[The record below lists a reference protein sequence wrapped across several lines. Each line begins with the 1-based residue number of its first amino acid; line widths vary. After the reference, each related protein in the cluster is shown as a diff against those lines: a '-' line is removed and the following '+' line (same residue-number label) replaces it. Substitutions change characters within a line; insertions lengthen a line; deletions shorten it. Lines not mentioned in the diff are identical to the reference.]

1 MLNLFMTRLNND
13 DFCRQTAMIFFE
25 GGKNYRAYFLSLH
38 VFGDH
43 SDFSHLPVDLPVDLD
58 LDPGKSSVSDPNYFK
73 HVRKF

>member
-1 MLNLFMTRLNND
+1 ML
-13 DFCRQTAMIFFE
+13 I
-25 GGKNYRAYFLSLH
+25 FLSLH

-58 LDPGKSSVSDPNYFK
+58 LDLDPGKSSVSDPNYFK

>member
-1 MLNLFMTRLNND
+1 MLIL
-13 DFCRQTAMIFFE
+13 
-25 GGKNYRAYFLSLH
+25 LSLH